1 MAPAAPG
8 APAAA
13 PGVSAGVL
21 LKVVFLNSSHC
32 WLPEK
37 ASKPYMQA
45 ELCAYE
51 PDLAVVDLYAA
62 A

>member
-21 LKVVFLNSSHC
+21 LKVVLLEQLS
-32 WLPEK
+32 LLV
-37 ASKPYMQA
+37 A
-45 ELCAYE
+45 
-51 PDLAVVDLYAA
+51 
-62 A
+62 